1 MENVKLEV
9 EEQQKFNFLLA
20 QAAEFQQ
27 KIDIYSK
34 ALEDV
39 QENAQEQM
47 KEVQE
52 KYELNGQAF
61 HYDPSGGELVFGENL
76 ENTETPVEA

>member
-1 MENVKLEV
+1 MKHERILNLYNKIVKEV

-52 KYELNGQAF
+52 KQKNKLEKAKYFPINQ
-61 HYDPSGGELVFGENL
+61 NL
-76 ENTETPVEA
+76 Y